1 MSRCWPPSNSWL
13 RKSGVTLNRFIPA
26 FGHVV
31 DSSSFTGL
39 LLSVVLL
46 GCSHE
51 AAEDPD
57 VVIHSERPQ
66 VQLPQQAVLP
76 STDSNHPEKI
86 SATVQPQFRM
96 IGAESGF
103 DFTRF
108 DDTSNRRRITEVN
121 GGGVAI
127 LDFDQDGLEDIFMT
141 NGRELPFD
149 PGESSPNPGQLFRNL
164 GSMSF
169 AKSTQMSGLRQD
181 GFGTGCTVGDW
192 DNDGFAD
199 LYVAAFG
206 ANQFWMNN
214 GDGTFSAINSEIA
227 TDVTEWSSS
236 AAFADVNG
244 DGWLD
249 LYVVNYL
256 NESAQDPRLCPNP
269 ASPDGYE
276 GCSPSLYEGVADRL
290 FLSNGT
296 WDEVDRSDR
305 PVIRDARGK
314 GLGVVIADFDDDAAV
329 EIYVANDG
337 EANQLY
343 RIEPPSTKEADRSE
357 LVLSDI
363 AFEANVALNE
373 SGYAQAGMGVT
384 AADYDRNGTLD
395 LFVTHFYGDT
405 NTLYSNLD
413 RMFFK
418 DATRQ
423 SRLGPPSRETLGF
436 GTAFADFNHDGWPDV
451 LVANG
456 HVDNREWIDGGQPY
470 RMPPQCFL
478 NKTDGIFT
486 DASLLAG
493 PYFQRRWLGR
503 GLAVSDLDLDGRLDV
518 AISHQLDPSVI
529 LQNQTDVSRTAGLLR
544 LVGTTNHR
552 DAIGTSV
559 QIKSAQPS
567 LRRWIVGG
575 GSFQSSGSKH
585 VHLPRDGSDACPLRI
600 RWPDGSEMNVNLTDQ
615 SIATIVQGRATV
627 YAMPAVR

>member
-1 MSRCWPPSNSWL
+1 M
-13 RKSGVTLNRFIPA
+13 
-26 FGHVV
+26 
-31 DSSSFTGL
+31 
-39 LLSVVLL
+39 
-46 GCSHE
+46 
-51 AAEDPD
+51 
-57 VVIHSERPQ
+57 IHSERPQ
-66 VQLPQQAVLP
+66 VQIPQQDDP
-76 STDSNHPEKI
+76 PTSDSAHPEEI
-86 SATVQPQFRM
+86 SVAVQPQFRM
-96 IGAESGF
+96 ISAESGF
-103 DFTRF
+103 EFTRF
-108 DDTSNRRRITEVN
+108 DDISKRRRITEVN

-127 LDFDQDGLEDIFMT
+127 LDFDQDGLEDVFMT

-149 PGESSPNPGQLFRNL
+149 PGESSPSPGQLFRNL

-169 AKSTQMSGLRQD
+169 VKTTEVSGLRQD

-192 DNDGFAD
+192 DNDAFPD

-214 GDGTFSAINSEIA
+214 GDGTFSAINSKMS
-227 TDVTEWSSS
+227 TGVTEWSSS

-256 NESAQDPRLCPNP
+256 NESAQEPRLCPNP

-276 GCSPSLYEGVADRL
+276 GCSPALYEGVPDRL
-290 FLSNGT
+290 FLSTGT
-296 WDEVDRSDR
+296 WNPVDRSDL
-305 PVIRDARGK
+305 PAIQDAKGK
-314 GLGVVIADFDDDAAV
+314 GLGVVIADFDDDDAV

-343 RIEPPSTKEADRSE
+343 RIEQNSTTDTNGDE

-373 SGYAQAGMGVT
+373 SGFAQAGMGVT

-405 NTLYSNLD
+405 NTLYSNRG
-413 RMFFK
+413 RMFFE
-418 DATRQ
+418 DATRR
-423 SRLGPPSRETLGF
+423 SRLGPPSRATLGF
-436 GTAFADFNHDGWPDV
+436 GTAFADLNNDGWPDV

-470 RMPPQCFL
+470 RMPPQCFV
-478 NKTDGIFT
+478 NQTDGKFT
-486 DASLLAG
+486 DASANAG
-493 PYFQRRWLGR
+493 PYFQRHWLGR

-529 LQNQTDVSRTAGLLR
+529 LQNRTAVKHSAR
-544 LVGTTNHR
+544 LVRLIGTSAHR

-559 QIKSAQPS
+559 QIESAQPT
-567 LRRWIVGG
+567 LRHWIIGG
-575 GSFQSSGSKH
+575 GSFQTSGSKH
-585 VHLPRDGSDACPLRI
+585 VYVPLDGLDSSPLRI
-600 RWPDGSEMNVNLTDQ
+600 RWPDGSETNTDLMDR
-615 SIATIVQGRATV
+615 SNATIVQGRDTV
-627 YAMPAVR
+627 YAMPAVRSLGHSL